1 MIGTITI
8 LGGCGKS
15 GAPEPVKEIELKK
28 GNVVSIVGPTGS
40 GKTRLI
46 NDIELFASGDT
57 PTKRRILIN
66 GNEVSEEIRN
76 NPHNNPI
83 ALITQH
89 TTFLSDLPVCDFL
102 ELHAKIRQD
111 GESYLIGRTLDLANQ
126 LSGENI
132 LLSYRMT
139 ELSGGQ
145 TRALLIADAV
155 VIGNSPII
163 LLDEVE
169 NAGIYKE
176 RALEILKECQKMMVF
191 VTHDPV
197 ITLFS
202 DFRIVMRNGAMKK
215 VIKMTEEER
224 AAAEEVKRL
233 DTVLMGLRE
242 KIRSGET
249 IELKEVAA

>member
-1 MIGTITI
+1 MIETITI
-8 LGGCGKS
+8 LGGCSKS
-15 GAPEPVKEIELKK
+15 GDPEPVKEVNLKK
-28 GNVVSIVGPTGS
+28 GDVVSIVGPTGS
-40 GKTRLI
+40 GKTMLI

-57 PTKRRILIN
+57 PTKRRVLIN
-66 GNEVSEEIRN
+66 GDEVLEEIRN
-76 NPHNNPI
+76 NPHKNPI
-83 ALITQH
+83 ARITQH

-111 GESYLIGRTLDLANQ
+111 GERYLIKKTLDLANQ

-132 LLSYRMT
+132 LLSSRMT

-155 VIGNSPII
+155 VIGNTPII

-169 NAGIYKE
+169 NAGIYKD
-176 RALEILKECQKMMVF
+176 RALKILRGYQKMMVF

-202 DFRIVMRNGAMKK
+202 DFRIVMRNGAMEK
-215 VIKMTEEER
+215 VIKTTEEEKK
-224 AAAEEVKRL
+224 AAEEVKRVDNL
-233 DTVLMGLRE
+233 LMDLRE

-249 IELKEVAA
+249 IELKEVVV